1 MYRPEILENRIYL
14 ITVIGMVTTIAAL
27 CPFFLGTVF
36 SFELLT
42 HDLIHITAISLGTFL
57 VILSTLAYKSTK
69 NRSLVFTTLAFLAFT
84 MASVAMLID
93 DMEHAQI
100 VNEHCDVIN
109 YPCVEDSPT
118 DILVET
124 TLTVMIGLFAVGV
137 FWNSK
142 KSTKFT

>member
-14 ITVIGMVTTIAAL
+14 ATIIGIVTTVAAL
-27 CPFFLGTVF
+27 SPFFLGTVF

-57 VILSTLAYKSTK
+57 VILSIFAYKNIRNK
-69 NRSLVFTTLAFLAFT
+69 SLVFTAFAFIAFT
-84 MASVAMLID
+84 MASVAMLVN
-93 DMEHAQI
+93 DMEHAQL
-100 VNEHCDVIN
+100 VNEHCDVVN
-109 YPCVEDSPT
+109 YPCIEDSPT

-142 KSTKFT
+142 KRTKFT

>member
-14 ITVIGMVTTIAAL
+14 ITIIGLVTTIAAL
-27 CPFFLGTVF
+27 SPFFLGTVF

-42 HDLIHITAISLGTFL
+42 HDLIHITAISLGVFL
-57 VILSTLAYKSTK
+57 VILSGYAYYNMKNKS
-69 NRSLVFTTLAFLAFT
+69 LIFTTFAFLAFT
-84 MASVAMLID
+84 MASVAMLVD
-93 DMEHAQI
+93 DMEHAQL
-100 VNEHCDVIN
+100 VNEHCDVVN
-109 YPCVEDSPT
+109 YPCIEDSPT

>member
-1 MYRPEILENRIYL
+1 MYRSTILENRIYL

-100 VNEHCDVIN
+100 ANEHCDVIN

>member
-1 MYRPEILENRIYL
+1 MYRSAILENRVYL

-100 VNEHCDVIN
+100 ANEHCDVIN
-109 YPCVEDSPT
+109 YPCIEDSPT

-142 KSTKFT
+142 KRTKFT